1 MQKLVKLRKGE
12 ITVNSKPGEGSVFTF
27 SMTLPTSGQC
37 GHLNQLSLS
46 MKRQPSDVDDDKLKG
61 IRVLLVD
68 SHPVR
73 QVRDMKARYY
83 MNERSIG
90 NCCFG
95 QQCHEQ
101 ATQNPLR
108 NADVQFSGLLIV
120 TKCWIDLL
128 TFLLRKETENL
139 GIGESCRRLLLL
151 ICGGWMWLLSVPETR
166 SLQNMY
172 SQGEAL

>member
-37 GHLNQLSLS
+37 GHLNQVSLS

-83 MNERSIG
+83 VNESSIG

-95 QQCHEQ
+95 QQCHE
-101 ATQNPLR
+101 AIQNPLK
-108 NADVQFSGLLIV
+108 NTLLIV

-128 TFLLRKETENL
+128 MFLLRKETENL

-151 ICGGWMWLLSVPETR
+151 ICGGWMWLLSVLKTR
-166 SLQNMY
+166 SLQNVY

>member
-83 MNERSIG
+83 MSESPIG

-95 QQCHEQ
+95 Q
-101 ATQNPLR
+101 
-108 NADVQFSGLLIV
+108 DVMNKQHRTHSGILMYSSLV
-120 TKCWIDLL
+120 
-128 TFLLRKETENL
+128 
-139 GIGESCRRLLLL
+139 SLLLQ
-151 ICGGWMWLLSVPETR
+151 SVR
-166 SLQNMY
+166 
-172 SQGEAL
+172 